1 MNETGEVL
9 NVIQET
15 VNTTI
20 AKLKLAG
27 LMKDDRQGAYEKTE
41 QLLRNYNQL
50 KKSYSKD
57 GTAKKFVDI
66 VDKALKELYDDLYY
80 DIIPMMYFEG
90 QSREAIAE
98 YFDTTVTTISRNK
111 KRLVE
116 KLKCLI
122 FADDVIYELFL

>member
-1 MNETGEVL
+1 MNEINEI
-9 NVIQET
+9 IQQT

-27 LMKDDRQGAYEKTE
+27 LMKDDRQGAFEKTE
-41 QLLRNYNQL
+41 QLLKNYNQL
-50 KKSYSKD
+50 KKSYSED

-66 VDKALKELYDDLYY
+66 VDKALQELYDDLYY

-90 QSREAIAE
+90 QSRESIAE